1 MRTPR
6 LLASSLLLCGL
17 TTAASATAQ
26 DFPAERIFAA
36 AMGDWNK
43 DGSPD
48 LVVIAKPSDG
58 SDDDNGVYIYL
69 ADPSEAR
76 LKLKVAAPNKVWG
89 NLTMFGQEPGITALA
104 NGSIKLTSQNSAV
117 GRDRWEQSLTIAY
130 RNEQFVVAGYTY
142 SSYDT
147 LDPNNTS
154 QCDLNVLTGKGT
166 ANGKPVT
173 ARAEAVTFEA
183 WNDEIGQKACG
194 FSTQ

>member
-1 MRTPR
+1 MRTLRMLVP
-6 LLASSLLLCGL
+6 SLLFSGL
-17 TTAASATAQ
+17 AVAAPAQ

-36 AMGDWNK
+36 AMGDWNR
-43 DGSPD
+43 DDSQD
-48 LVVIAKPSDG
+48 LVVIAQPAEDSDE
-58 SDDDNGVYIYL
+58 DNGVYIYL

-76 LKLKVAAPNKVWG
+76 LKLTVAAPNKVWG
-89 NLTMFGQEPGITALA
+89 NLTLFGQEPGVTALA

-130 RNEQFVVAGYTY
+130 RNGQFVVAGYTY

-147 LDPNNTS
+147 LEPNNTS

-166 ANGKPVT
+166 ANGKPI
-173 ARAEAVTFEA
+173 AAKAEPVTFEA

-194 FSTQ
+194 FSAR